1 MDILKEASFAKAFL
15 VEAFVTQDTFIVDI
29 IQDRVIR
36 YFDCIL
42 MQAFDLLVLEILGY
56 NSEEDIKMA
65 NLQLYNWNPFVII
78 FIYLLE
84 IINNNFESVRTDH

>member
-1 MDILKEASFAKAFL
+1 MDILKEASFDKAFL
-15 VEAFVTQDTFIVDI
+15 VEAFITQDTFIVDI

-65 NLQLYNWNPFVII
+65 NLQLYNWNPFII
-78 FIYLLE
+78 LFIYL
-84 IINNNFESVRTDH
+84 

>member
-42 MQAFDLLVLEILGY
+42 VQAFDLLVLRY
-56 NSEEDIKMA
+56 NSEEDIGA
-65 NLQLYNWNPFVII
+65 NHLQLYNWNPFVII